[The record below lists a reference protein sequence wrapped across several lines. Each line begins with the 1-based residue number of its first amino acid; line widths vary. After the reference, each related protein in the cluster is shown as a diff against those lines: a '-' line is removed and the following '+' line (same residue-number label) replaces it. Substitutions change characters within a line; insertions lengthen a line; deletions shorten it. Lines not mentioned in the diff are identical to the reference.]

1 MWRVGATLAGWLL
14 QAEKTVVTTL
24 HITLPDDPGKVAGGA
39 DAVNPEAVAAL
50 EAALRGALASAMP
63 KGKRGVAARAD
74 GRGNVGVVAGWL
86 PEALKELD
94 GIDEEIEEDGLP
106 PVDDE
111 ARSAARRAL
120 RALAHQPLAPNVYP
134 TPDGEISLS
143 FKAPR
148 TQAVVHVLFGNR
160 GETGWLCAM
169 PGLNAYGRYSN
180 PAALPVDFLLSCLE
194 AWGRSPNEH

>member
-1 MWRVGATLAGWLL
+1 MGATVADWLL
-14 QAEKTVVTTL
+14 RAEETAVTTL

-39 DAVNPEAVAAL
+39 EAVSPEAVAVL
-50 EAALRGALASAMP
+50 EAALRGALVSAMP
-63 KGKRGVAARAD
+63 QGKRSVAARAD
-74 GRGNVGVVAGWL
+74 GRGKVGVVAGWL
-86 PEALKELD
+86 PEALRELD

-111 ARSAARRAL
+111 ARSAARGAL
-120 RALAHQPLAPNVYP
+120 RALAHQPLTPNVYP

-169 PGLNAYGRYSN
+169 PGLNAYGRYSS

-194 AWGRSPNEH
+194 AWGRSPNGH

>member
-1 MWRVGATLAGWLL
+1 MAGWLL
-14 QAEKTVVTTL
+14 RAGDTVVTTL
-24 HITLPDDPGKVAGGA
+24 HITLPDDPAKVAGGA
-39 DAVNPEAVAAL
+39 DAVSPETVAAL
-50 EAALRGALASAMP
+50 EAALKGALASAMP
-63 KGKRGVAARAD
+63 GGKEGVATRAD
-74 GRGNVGVVAGWL
+74 GRGKVGVVAGWL

-111 ARSAARRAL
+111 ARSEAQRAL

-134 TPDGEISLS
+134 TPNGEISLS

-148 TQAVVHVLFGNR
+148 TQAVIHVLFGNR

-169 PGLNAYGRYSN
+169 PGLNAYGRYST
-180 PAALPVDFLLSCLE
+180 PAALPVDFLLTCLE
-194 AWGRSPNEH
+194 AWGRASNEH